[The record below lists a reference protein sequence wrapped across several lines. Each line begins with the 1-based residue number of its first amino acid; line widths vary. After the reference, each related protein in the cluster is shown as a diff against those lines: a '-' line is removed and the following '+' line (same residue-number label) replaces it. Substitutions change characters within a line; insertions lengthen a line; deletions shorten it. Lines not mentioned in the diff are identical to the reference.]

1 VAAIEVFARAGKTHH
16 WRHICSRKAANH
28 ASQQENEMKKRN
40 IELIAVVAG
49 NMVIALTTAIVTTA
63 QKPPQENPAPAVQE
77 QPAQRADGRRGDL
90 PLEAYAVAPGTKFL
104 VRLEDELDTRETR
117 ENRKFKVRTLEPL
130 EAGSGIY
137 LPTGAEIQGHVSR
150 VESAGIAGRARLWLT
165 FDDIHT
171 KFGKLPIVAEVV
183 SVPGDHSV
191 KTGGPQ
197 REGMIEGRTSTQ
209 EAAAEAAAA
218 GAAIGAVKGVKDKD
232 KKEVAEG
239 AAAGA
244 IAAYLMESGRG
255 HELDLPK
262 GAKLELEL
270 GRALYLVKE

>member
-1 VAAIEVFARAGKTHH
+1 M
-16 WRHICSRKAANH
+16 
-28 ASQQENEMKKRN
+28 QKRS
-40 IELIAVVAG
+40 IELIAAVAA
-49 NMVIALTTAIVTTA
+49 NMVIALTAAIITAA
-63 QKPPQENPAPAVQE
+63 QEPAQENPAPAVQE
-77 QPAQRADGRRGDL
+77 QPAQKADGRRGAL

-104 VRLEDELDTRETR
+104 VRLEDELDTKETH
-117 ENRKFKVRTLEPL
+117 ENRRFKVRTLEPL

-197 REGMIEGRTSTQ
+197 REGLIEGRTSTQ
-209 EAAAEAAAA
+209 QDAAQAAAA

-270 GRALYLVKE
+270 ERALYLVKE